1 VVPASAPA
9 TAPGIDVLR
18 ASTLAEAVE
27 LAGLLHGDIDGVI
40 DVDEVREPRVRSA
53 PHAIAGRRA
62 S

>member
-9 TAPGIDVLR
+9 SAPGIEVLR
-18 ASTLAEAVE
+18 ARTLAEAVE
-27 LAGLLHGDIDGVI
+27 LAGLLHGEVDGVI

-53 PHAIAGRRA
+53 PPAIDARRA